1 MRLFLCEKPSQ
12 GKDIGRLLGA
22 RQRGNGCLNGP
33 GVVVTWCIGHLVEAA
48 PPEAYDEQ
56 LKRWTIEQ
64 LPIIPQHWRVEVKP
78 KTAAQFKVVKDL
90 LSKATG
96 LVIATDAD
104 REGELI
110 AREII
115 DLCGY
120 RGPIQRLWLS
130 ALNDASIHAALGK
143 LGDGGAVTTD
153 GGGVAPTQPPT
164 TPGGR

>member
-90 LSKATG
+90 LSILDYG
-96 LVIATDAD
+96 SSF
-104 REGELI
+104 
-110 AREII
+110 
-115 DLCGY
+115 
-120 RGPIQRLWLS
+120 LS
-130 ALNDASIHAALGK
+130 NPLGIRK
-143 LGDGGAVTTD
+143 QFVNFGGQV
-153 GGGVAPTQPPT
+153 
-164 TPGGR
+164 R